1 MFSVEAMV
9 RGYNEYSVEAMVR
22 GYNEYQNTFDTPI
35 GEILSCE
42 REVGNIHDT
51 CT

>member
-1 MFSVEAMV
+1 MLYA
-9 RGYNEYSVEAMVR
+9 
-22 GYNEYQNTFDTPI
+22 PI

-51 CT
+51 FALAIEKDQ

>member
-1 MFSVEAMV
+1 MV
-9 RGYNEYSVEAMVR
+9 ITSTRMLLMHLY
-22 GYNEYQNTFDTPI
+22 I

-51 CT
+51 FALAI